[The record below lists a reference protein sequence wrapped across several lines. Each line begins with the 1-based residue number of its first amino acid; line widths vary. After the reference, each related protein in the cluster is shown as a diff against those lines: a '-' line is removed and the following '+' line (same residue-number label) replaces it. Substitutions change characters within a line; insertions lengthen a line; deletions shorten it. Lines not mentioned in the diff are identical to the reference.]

1 LPRIFFFHNPCRSVT
16 SVPIRGLFG
25 NKPRIA
31 TDHTDEHGC
40 LYSFVPIRHIRTDP
54 GALWDVTSLQK
65 RTAETPRAQRTQKR
79 TVTDA
84 WRSVRGHDALWNPS
98 LRTLRLCGD
107 IPFCSGLNHNYKL
120 WIATDVFLIR
130 ADPSHPCRSVV
141 YSYRADKAHQ
151 SAPLLRRMLLYTMT
165 VF

>member
-1 LPRIFFFHNPCRSVT
+1 MRREARGVEGWKVARGRLHVESCTWKVARGRLHVEGCTLYAEGDESGISSATAGGAGAQRRTRSDS
-16 SVPIRGLFG
+16 SVFSFIK
-25 NKPRIA
+25 KPRIA

-84 WRSVRGHDALWNPS
+84 WRSVRGHDALWNLS

-107 IPFCSGLNHNYKL
+107 IPFLQWTH
-120 WIATDVFLIR
+120 I
-130 ADPSHPCRSVV
+130 
-141 YSYRADKAHQ
+141 
-151 SAPLLRRMLLYTMT
+151 
-165 VF
+165 